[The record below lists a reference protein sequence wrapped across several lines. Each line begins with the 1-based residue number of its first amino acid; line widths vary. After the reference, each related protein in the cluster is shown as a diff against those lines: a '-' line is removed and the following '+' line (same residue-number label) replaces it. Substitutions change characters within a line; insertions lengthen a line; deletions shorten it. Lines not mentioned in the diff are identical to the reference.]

1 MQDLS
6 ASEAPYANLRP
17 ETVLDALQD
26 AGFPCDGRLLQLN
39 SYENRVYQAPLDD
52 GRVVVAK
59 FYRPGRWSDAQ
70 IAEEHRFAAE
80 LAEAELPV
88 VPPLPL
94 SADGPTLRLSPEC
107 ATLGHHVSADGGVFR
122 FSVSERRAGR
132 APELE
137 LPATL
142 AWTGRLLARMHRVGA
157 RSSFIHRR
165 TLDAATF
172 GHQPRQRLI
181 DLGFVDPEID
191 RGWIDASATALA
203 VVDEAFSRH
212 GAPRLLRLH
221 GDCHAGNVLWRE
233 DNVVPHGRSAPDP
246 PGGPDRLGSGP
257 SPAQAGPH
265 FVDLDDCCT
274 GPAMQ
279 DLWMLLPG
287 EHSAVEAA
295 LHHLL
300 DGYRDFMDFDDRE
313 LLLIEP
319 LRTLRIVHHSAW
331 LAERWRD
338 PAFPIAFPWF
348 ASPAYWNQQT
358 TDLREQVERMRDAG

>member
-1 MQDLS
+1 MSDPS
-6 ASEAPYANLRP
+6 SDAAPYAELDP
-17 ETVLDALQD
+17 ASVLGAMQD

-39 SYENRVYQAPLDD
+39 SYENRVYQAPLED

-59 FYRPGRWSDAQ
+59 FYRPGRWTDEQ
-70 IAEEHRFAAE
+70 IAEEHRFAIE

-94 SADGPTLRLSPEC
+94 TPNAPALTLSPR
-107 ATLGHHVSADGGVFR
+107 APTLGHYEASPGHTFR

-137 LPATL
+137 QPETL
-142 AWTGRLLARMHRVGA
+142 AWTGRLLARLHRIGA
-157 RSSFIHRR
+157 RERFEHRR

-172 GHQPRQRLI
+172 GHRPRERLI
-181 DLGFVDPEID
+181 ELGFVDPEID
-191 RGWIDASATALA
+191 RVWINASAAALEA
-203 VVDEAFSRH
+203 VDEAFARH

-233 DNVVPHGRSAPDP
+233 DS
-246 PGGPDRLGSGP
+246 
-257 SPAQAGPH
+257 GPH
-265 FVDLDDCCT
+265 FVDLDDCCM
-274 GPAMQ
+274 GPAIQ

-287 EHSAVEAA
+287 ERTAVEAA
-295 LHHLL
+295 LYHLL
-300 DGYRDFMDFDDRE
+300 DGYRDFADFDDRE

-319 LRTLRIVHHSAW
+319 LRTLRMVHHSAW

-348 ASPAYWNQQT
+348 ASPAYWNQQAL
-358 TDLREQVERMRDAG
+358 DLREQVERMRDAA

>member
-1 MQDLS
+1 MHD
-6 ASEAPYANLRP
+6 EHAPYAELDP
-17 ETVLDALQD
+17 AAVLGALQD

-59 FYRPGRWSDAQ
+59 FYRPSRWSNAQ
-70 IAEEHRFAAE
+70 IAEEHRFAIE

-94 SADGPTLRLSPEC
+94 QAGGSVTVDPATP
-107 ATLGHHVSADGGVFR
+107 TLGHSGDFR
-122 FSVSERRAGR
+122 FAVSDRRAGR

-137 LPATL
+137 LPDTL
-142 AWTGRLLARMHRVGA
+142 AWIGRLLARLHRVGQ
-157 RSSFIHRR
+157 REPFLHRR
-165 TLDAATF
+165 TLDPQSF
-172 GHQPRQRLI
+172 GHRPRQRLI
-181 DLGFVDPEID
+181 ELGFVDSEVN
-191 RGWIDASATALA
+191 RNWVDASAAALA
-203 VVDEAFSRH
+203 AVDEAFARH
-212 GAPRLLRLH
+212 GTPRLLRLH

-233 DNVVPHGRSAPDP
+233 DS
-246 PGGPDRLGSGP
+246 
-257 SPAQAGPH
+257 GPH
-265 FVDLDDCCT
+265 FVDLDDCCM
-274 GPAMQ
+274 GPAIQ

-287 EHSAVEAA
+287 ERTAVEAA
-295 LHHLL
+295 LYHLL

-319 LRTLRIVHHSAW
+319 LRTLRMIHHSAW

-348 ASPAYWNQQT
+348 ASPAYWNQQAL
-358 TDLREQVERMRDAG
+358 DLREQLERMREVD

>member
-1 MQDLS
+1 MSSPSID
-6 ASEAPYANLRP
+6 APYAELDP
-17 ETVLDALQD
+17 AVVLGALQD
-26 AGFPCDGRLLQLN
+26 AGFACDGRLLQLN
-39 SYENRVYQAPLDD
+39 SYENRVYQAPLED

-80 LAEAELPV
+80 LADAELPV

-94 SADGPTLRLSPEC
+94 LLQGPALSLSPQA
-107 ATLGHHVSADGGVFR
+107 ATLGHYRSDGGQVFR
-122 FSVSERRAGR
+122 FAVSERRAGR

-137 LPATL
+137 QAEVL
-142 AWTGRLLARMHRVGA
+142 AWTGRLLARLHRIGA
-157 RSSFIHRR
+157 RDRFSHRR
-165 TLDAATF
+165 TLDVATF

-191 RGWIDASATALA
+191 RGWIQASAAALDA
-203 VVDEAFSRH
+203 VEQAFTTH
-212 GAPRLLRLH
+212 GSPRLIRLH

-233 DNVVPHGRSAPDP
+233 DS
-246 PGGPDRLGSGP
+246 
-257 SPAQAGPH
+257 GPH
-265 FVDLDDCCT
+265 FVDLDDACM
-274 GPAMQ
+274 GPAIQ
-279 DLWMLLPG
+279 DLWMMLPG
-287 EHSAVEAA
+287 ERSAVEAA
-295 LHHLL
+295 LYHLL
-300 DGYRDFMDFDDRE
+300 DGYRDFADFDDRE

-319 LRTLRIVHHSAW
+319 LRTLRMIHHSAW

-358 TDLREQVERMRDAG
+358 IDLREQIDRMREAA

>member
-1 MQDLS
+1 MPD
-6 ASEAPYANLRP
+6 ASVPNDAPYAGLEP
-17 ETVLDALQD
+17 GMVLDALNA
-26 AGFPCDGRLLQLN
+26 AGFVPDGRLLQLN
-39 SYENRVYQAPLDD
+39 SYENRVYQATLDD

-59 FYRPGRWSDAQ
+59 FYRPGRWTNAQ
-70 IAEEHRFAAE
+70 IAEEHAFATELSSAE
-80 LAEAELPV
+80 IPV

-94 SADGPTLRLSPEC
+94 QAADQVKLEPGCPTLAHFEAAPGQL
-107 ATLGHHVSADGGVFR
+107 FR

-137 LPATL
+137 QPETL
-142 AWTGRLLARMHRVGA
+142 AWLGRLLARMHGIGRREPFA
-157 RSSFIHRR
+157 HRR
-165 TLDAATF
+165 TLDSRTF
-172 GHQPRQRLI
+172 GRAPRQRLI
-181 DLGFVDPEID
+181 DAGFVDPEID
-191 RGWIDASATALA
+191 RAWITASEAALEE
-203 VVDEAFSRH
+203 VERAFERH

-233 DNVVPHGRSAPDP
+233 DT
-246 PGGPDRLGSGP
+246 
-257 SPAQAGPH
+257 GPH
-265 FVDLDDCCT
+265 FVDLDDCCM
-274 GPAMQ
+274 GPAIQ

-287 EHSAVEAA
+287 ERGAVDAA

-300 DGYRDFMDFDDRE
+300 DGYRDFQDFDDRE

-319 LRTLRIVHHSAW
+319 LRTLRMVHHSAW

-358 TDLREQVERMRDAG
+358 IDLREQIDRMRDAAVADGPPLGD